1 MSKIVSM
8 DTALDLIRDGA
19 VVGTSG
25 FMIAGTPESVFRA
38 MGERYAETGHPRDLT
53 CVFCASQGNA
63 EGQGYDHLA
72 QDGMIA
78 KIIGGHFGLTPKL
91 GKYMAENKCQAYN
104 YPLGVVAG
112 IFRAAI
118 QQRPGELTKVGLK
131 TFVDP
136 RLEGGKI
143 NAVTT
148 EDLVKVV
155 EFEGEEWLWYPTPK
169 FDVAIIRGTTGDED
183 GNITIEHEPVNL
195 EMRTIAMAV
204 KACGGKVI
212 VQVKNAVRAGSLT
225 ADRVEI
231 PGIFVDAVVVSP
243 DPIEEHRQTK
253 AYFYDPS
260 MSGHINVPVDSIPPL
275 PLDVR
280 KVLARRA
287 AMELTPHA
295 VINLGIGV
303 PEGVAVVA
311 AEEGFGDQLTMT
323 TESGVM
329 GGIPCGGGA
338 FGAGQNAL
346 GILDMRTMFDFY
358 DGGGLD
364 MTVLG
369 LAEVNAK
376 GDINVGRFGPKTPGC
391 GGFINISQNTGKVV
405 FCGSFTSGGLE
416 LEIGNGALHIIREGR
431 NRKFVE
437 TVQQVTYSGEYGASI
452 GQEVLYVTERAVFRL
467 TRAGIVLTEIAPG
480 VDLQK
485 DVLDQMGFLPI
496 LSKDLKQMDPR
507 IFQAE
512 KMGLTI

>member
-8 DTALDLIRDGA
+8 DAALDLIQDNA
-19 VVGTSG
+19 VIGSSG
-25 FMIAGTPESVFRA
+25 FVMAGTAESVFKA
-38 MGERYAETGHPRDLT
+38 LGERYARTGHPKNLT
-53 CVFCASQGNA
+53 CVFCASQGDGA
-63 EGQGYDHLA
+63 GLGYDHLA
-72 QDGMIA
+72 QDGLIGT
-78 KIIGGHFGLTPKL
+78 IIGGHFGLTPKL

-112 IFRAAI
+112 IFRAAV

-136 RLEGGKI
+136 RLEGGRM
-143 NAVTT
+143 NSATT
-148 EDLVKVV
+148 QDLVKVV

-169 FDVAIIRGTTGDED
+169 FDIAIIRGTTADED
-183 GNITIEHEPVNL
+183 GNVTIEHEPVNL

-225 ADRVEI
+225 ADRIEI
-231 PGIFVDAVVVSP
+231 PGTFVDAVVVSP
-243 DPIEEHRQTK
+243 NPMEEHRQVKTC
-253 AYFYDPS
+253 FYDPS

-287 AMELTPHA
+287 AMELRPHS

-323 TESGVM
+323 TESGVL

-338 FGAGQNAL
+338 FGAGQNAM
-346 GILDMRTMFDFY
+346 GVLDMRTMFDFY

-376 GDINVGRFGPKTPGC
+376 GDINVGRFGPKNPGC
-391 GGFINISQNTGKVV
+391 GGFINISQNTQKVV
-405 FCGSFTSGGLE
+405 FCGSFTAGGLE
-416 LEIGNGALHIIREGR
+416 LEIGNGELRIVKEGR
-431 NRKFVE
+431 SRKFVE
-437 TVQQVTYSGEYGASI
+437 QVQQVTYSGEYGASI
-452 GQEVLYVTERAVFRL
+452 GQDVLYVTERAVFKL
-467 TRAGIVLTEIAPG
+467 TREGIVLTEIAPG

-485 DVLDQMGFLPI
+485 DVLDQMGFRPI
-496 LSKDLKQMDPR
+496 LSEELKPMDSR
-507 IFQAE
+507 IFRAE

>member
-1 MSKIVSM
+1 MMYS
-8 DTALDLIRDGA
+8 
-19 VVGTSG
+19 
-25 FMIAGTPESVFRA
+25 
-38 MGERYAETGHPRDLT
+38 
-53 CVFCASQGNA
+53 
-63 EGQGYDHLA
+63 
-72 QDGMIA
+72 
-78 KIIGGHFGLTPKL
+78 
-91 GKYMAENKCQAYN
+91 
-104 YPLGVVAG
+104 
-112 IFRAAI
+112 
-118 QQRPGELTKVGLK
+118 
-131 TFVDP
+131 
-136 RLEGGKI
+136 
-143 NAVTT
+143 
-148 EDLVKVV
+148 
-155 EFEGEEWLWYPTPK
+155 
-169 FDVAIIRGTTGDED
+169 
-183 GNITIEHEPVNL
+183 
-195 EMRTIAMAV
+195 
-204 KACGGKVI
+204 
-212 VQVKNAVRAGSLT
+212 
-225 ADRVEI
+225 
-231 PGIFVDAVVVSP
+231 SP
-243 DPIEEHRQTK
+243 SR
-253 AYFYDPS
+253 
-260 MSGHINVPVDSIPPL
+260 M
-275 PLDVR
+275 
-280 KVLARRA
+280 
-287 AMELTPHA
+287 
-295 VINLGIGV
+295 
-303 PEGVAVVA
+303 AVVA

-405 FCGSFTSGGLE
+405 FCGFFTSGGLE

-437 TVQQVTYSGEYGASI
+437 NVQQVTYSGEYGASI

-480 VDLQK
+480 VNLQK

-507 IFQAE
+507 VFQAE